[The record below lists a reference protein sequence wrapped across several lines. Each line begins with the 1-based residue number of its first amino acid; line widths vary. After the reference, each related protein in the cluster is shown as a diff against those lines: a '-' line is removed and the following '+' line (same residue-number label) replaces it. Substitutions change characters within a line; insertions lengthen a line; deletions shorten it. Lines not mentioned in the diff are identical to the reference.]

1 MLACVCTLSQS
12 ESPTVCIRGQGPSKN
27 LGGQVKG
34 HSPACLS
41 VHCEAQCTPEFP
53 AHLPPHTRVLES
65 SRGVDRASTRPRATC
80 TEGACLG
87 RNWDTPFRNYRNRLN
102 RLRPVG
108 PGVAY
113 QPSRHNG
120 TGSSDLAIPLERL
133 HLLTSLFST
142 IYHSGKA
149 FFRSNRSE
157 DVSQSACL
165 PH

>member
-41 VHCEAQCTPEFP
+41 VHCETQCTPEFP
-53 AHLPPHTRVLES
+53 AHLPPTHGSWKALEVWVVHLPAPGRTR
-65 SRGVDRASTRPRATC
+65 

-87 RNWDTPFRNYRNRLN
+87 RNWDTPFRDYRNRLN
-102 RLRPVG
+102 RLRPAG

-113 QPSRHNG
+113 QPFRHKG

-133 HLLTSLFST
+133 HLHLSFPPFTILERRFSEA
-142 IYHSGKA
+142 IGVKM
-149 FFRSNRSE
+149 
-157 DVSQSACL
+157 CL
-165 PH
+165 RVLAYQT